1 VQNRRIGQG
10 LSLRVDN
17 AAVLAILP
25 FRQTRY
31 DATPNRL
38 QLTQP
43 TVRLRRRRPWQRL
56 EQFTILTN
64 ARGIDP
70 VGFVSTQLG
79 AHEVSNLSGIDDA
92 DSMTGLV
99 QRTRDAKTIAP
110 GRFQTGVNS
119 SDLLGNQP
127 I

>member
-1 VQNRRIGQG
+1 MIFDRECDGFVDRSDLAREVQDRRIGQG

-17 AAVLAILP
+17 AAALAILP
-25 FRQTRY
+25 FRQTRD

-43 TVRLRRRRPWQRL
+43 TARLRRRRPWQRL

-64 ARGIDP
+64 ARRIDP

-79 AHEVSNLSGIDDA
+79 ARSLEPE
-92 DSMTGLV
+92 
-99 QRTRDAKTIAP
+99 RD
-110 GRFQTGVNS
+110 
-119 SDLLGNQP
+119 
-127 I
+127 